1 MVINYWSP
9 FSFCIHNLGVFFV
22 PAGCLLHTHPW
33 ISQSNTTLNLDQKHM
48 KLSTLF
54 YFCTLTN
61 FQVNDHGF
69 LKMLHAVHNLM
80 ACLLEGNLRFAN
92 GSWTYKHTLNR
103 HMYVLC
109 GMVYICYQLTIEL
122 LNLTWF
128 KLSNAVQR
136 LQVIDIQK
144 GMCTE

>member
-9 FSFCIHNLGVFFV
+9 FSFCIHNLACSSF
-22 PAGCLLHTHPW
+22 LLAVCY
-33 ISQSNTTLNLDQKHM
+33 TLIPLDFPEQYHFKFGPEAHET
-48 KLSTLF
+48 LLF